1 METMWFIVI
10 GLLAGWLAG
19 LLMKGGG
26 YGIIGDIIVGVLGSL
41 VGGYLFKTLGVSL
54 GGGLAANLIVATVG
68 AVVLI
73 LFLRVLKRA

>member
-1 METMWFIVI
+1 METIWFIVI

-54 GGGLAANLIVATVG
+54 GGGLAASLIVATVG

-73 LFLRVLKRA
+73 LVLRVLKRA

>member
-1 METMWFIVI
+1 MGSSATSSSEC
-10 GLLAGWLAG
+10 
-19 LLMKGGG
+19 
-26 YGIIGDIIVGVLGSL
+26 SL

>member
-1 METMWFIVI
+1 MI

>member
-1 METMWFIVI
+1 MESVWFIVI

-41 VGGYLFKTLGVSL
+41 VGGYLFKTVGVSL

-73 LFLRVLKRA
+73 LILRILKRA

>member
-1 METMWFIVI
+1 METIWFIVI

>member
-1 METMWFIVI
+1 METIWFIVI

-41 VGGYLFKTLGVSL
+41 VGGYLFKTLGGSL

>member
-1 METMWFIVI
+1 
-10 GLLAGWLAG
+10 
-19 LLMKGGG
+19 MKGGG

>member
-1 METMWFIVI
+1 METIWFIVI

-73 LFLRVLKRA
+73 LVLRVLKRA